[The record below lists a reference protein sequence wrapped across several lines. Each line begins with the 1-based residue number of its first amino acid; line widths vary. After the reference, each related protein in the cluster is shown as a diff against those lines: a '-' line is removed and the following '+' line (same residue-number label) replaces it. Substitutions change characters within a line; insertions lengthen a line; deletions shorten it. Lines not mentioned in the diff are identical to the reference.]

1 MAYLFEWDAEKA
13 AANIAKHAVGFP
25 EACTVFED
33 PRAVL
38 LADTRHSAAE
48 ERFVLLGRSSHHRI
62 LVVCYTDR
70 PPGIRIISARRA
82 SRRERRQYETH
93 GFEGPTAR

>member
-1 MAYLFEWDAEKA
+1 VAYGFEWDAEKA
-13 AANIAKHAVGFP
+13 AANIAKHAVGFS

-33 PRAVL
+33 PRAVA
-38 LADTRHSAAE
+38 LADTRHSGAE
-48 ERFVLLGRSSHHRI
+48 ARFVLLGRSFHHRL

-70 PPGIRIISARRA
+70 PPRTRIISARRA

-93 GFEGPTAR
+93 GYEDPTAR